1 MPQLNED
8 VINKT
13 KNSVTAAFDE
23 DKHLL
28 EIMQTQIEDDP
39 TGMSYLEVTLG
50 ADGAGILVRKL
61 LNKKLAEDGRI
72 LKKI

>member
-1 MPQLNED
+1 MPQLTED

-28 EIMQTQIEDDP
+28 EIMQKQIQDDP
-39 TGMSYLEVTLG
+39 TGMNLSLIHISEPT
-50 ADGAGILVRKL
+50 RQP
-61 LNKKLAEDGRI
+61 
-72 LKKI
+72 